1 MQITVELPPE
11 IASQLGP
18 NAFRRVLETV
28 LLHAYR
34 QEYISADRLGELL
47 GIDRWEA
54 EEFIDSNR
62 ARLPYTPEM
71 LVEARRSIAK
81 AFGRS

>member
-18 NAFRRVLETV
+18 NASRRVFETV
-28 LLHAYR
+28 LLDAYR
-34 QEYISADRLGELL
+34 QEYISAGRLGELL

-54 EEFIDSNR
+54 EQFIDKNR
-62 ARLPYTPEM
+62 ARLPYTVEM
-71 LVEARRSIAK
+71 LEEDRRNIAK
-81 AFGRS
+81 VFGRS